1 MSSFSGFSIICPGK
15 NLFFL
20 YVGDNIWSSAHTL
33 GPILIRNTP
42 KCSKLNC
49 RQFDYIFIKIYS
61 TLSRNF
67 FKKRVRA
74 GETVAAR
81 PPPQPQK
88 IFGRSILLAVQF
100 PTRISKNFYSSYYN
114 ARDLAIF
121 KTSTIKKNFFQK
133 IIDLKMSS
141 FSTPPPT
148 IKGLIKKYSNC

>member
-1 MSSFSGFSIICPGK
+1 MGTSGDI
-15 NLFFL
+15 L
-20 YVGDNIWSSAHTL
+20 WSSAHTL
-33 GPILIRNTP
+33 GPIFIRNTP

-49 RQFDYIFIKIYS
+49 RQFEYIFIKIYS

-81 PPPQPQK
+81 PPPQPPK

-100 PTRISKNFYSSYYN
+100 PTRISKNCDSSYYN

-121 KTSTIKKNFFQK
+121 KTSTIKKNLFK
-133 IIDLKMSS
+133 KMIDLKML
-141 FSTPPPT
+141 FSRLHPHKL
-148 IKGLIKKYSNC
+148 KG